1 MENYR
6 YKNVEEIKSEEDN
19 FEILKCQRIGKPLY
33 KNVQW
38 SLLCDKSGSMHG
50 DRITCLLQTLI
61 DMFKYFI
68 NDSIE
73 KNNHHYVHIIA
84 FDDRIENLHLDIDKT
99 TVIESLSEQVKKV
112 LIPRGMTNIG
122 KALNTFKNTKYE
134 KEVSM
139 HNIIFMS
146 DGQVTDGIYDK
157 DILKSKLQEKINNI
171 MHGAPAIIGYG
182 TGHDIDCMEKLA
194 SVTNGEYHC
203 VESTEGAS
211 VVYGEVL
218 HSCLN
223 EYCRNAELIIKDGLV
238 YDFKANKWVEKL
250 YLGRMIVDKPMTW
263 SVKRK
268 ELDKPLSAKIIGENC
283 EGIKKELLINLVEE
297 PIKGEV
303 NDEVERYKLRYL
315 TQKLLAEA
323 RKIIEK
329 PPEEVIPYAARMPA
343 SLLRQNAVSITIPTP
358 VTPPQR
364 QLLSG
369 PPPLKRKRKNS
380 GSRRTLYQDSDDEGA
395 SSNDISVNIDSS
407 ERKEQKSE
415 KDIMIEKLEAH
426 LKMLKQYIEDNGDNE
441 GFVAVLTDD
450 TYIAIRSLRASNG
463 RHFLV
468 ARQVSQ
474 GNQRAYMASDMSDMC
489 DDMSFLPP
497 PTHNILRCK
506 TTPYASQKVVNTI
519 RQVSGPAALSQSDN

>member
-1 MENYR
+1 MQNYK
-6 YKNVEEIKSEEDN
+6 YKNAQEIKSEEDN
-19 FEILKCQRIGKPLY
+19 FEILKCQLSGKPNY
-33 KNVQW
+33 KDVQW
-38 SLLCDKSGSMHG
+38 SLICDRSGSMQG
-50 DRITCLLQTLI
+50 DRINCLLQTLI

-68 NDSIE
+68 NDCIE

-84 FDDRIENLHLDIDKT
+84 FDDKIENMHIEIDKS
-99 TVIESLSEQVKKV
+99 TVIDPLSKRVKEV
-112 LIPRGMTNIG
+112 LMPRGMTNIG
-122 KALNTFKNTKYE
+122 RALNTFKNTKYD
-134 KEVSM
+134 KDVTM

-157 DILKSKLQEKINNI
+157 DVLKSKLQEKINNI
-171 MHGAPAIIGYG
+171 IHGAHAIIGYG

-194 SVTNGEYHC
+194 SVSNGEYHC

-223 EYCRNAELIIKDGLV
+223 EYCRNAELVIKDGLV
-238 YDFKANKWVEKL
+238 YDFKANIWVDKL
-250 YLGRMIVDKPMTW
+250 YLGRMIVDKPFTW

-268 ELDKPLSAKIIGENC
+268 TFDKPLSAKIIGENC

-303 NDEVERYKLRYL
+303 NEEVERYKLRYL

-323 RKIIEK
+323 RKIIENPSEEFI
-329 PPEEVIPYAARMPA
+329 PPHASRIRMPGI
-343 SLLRQNAVSITIPTP
+343 LRQNAVPIM
-358 VTPPQR
+358 VTPPR
-364 QLLSG
+364 KKNMTA
-369 PPPLKRKRKNS
+369 PPPLKRKRKYS
-380 GSRRTLYQDSDDEGA
+380 GSSKSLVDNSDEDEIGT
-395 SSNDISVNIDSS
+395 SSSDVNILTSPGIKKN
-407 ERKEQKSE
+407 EKEL
-415 KDIMIEKLEAH
+415 IIEKLEEH
-426 LKMLKQYIEDNGDNE
+426 LAMLKKYIEDNGDEE

-489 DDMSFLPP
+489 DDMSSHSP

-506 TTPYASQKVVNTI
+506 TTPYASQEVVNTI
-519 RQVSGPAALSQSDN
+519 RHVSGSAILSQSQSNN